1 MLTDSELAARQKRLK
16 AHVARIAGKPCEWG
30 VDDCTRWAADWVEQ
44 ERGIDLKPPVYAG
57 EVEARALIA
66 RAGGLLPLWAGRL
79 ARAGIFE
86 TDLPAYG
93 DVGLV
98 ETRLGPVGLIFAH
111 DGIGVW
117 RADLGATLLR
127 PRSLL
132 KAWSI

>member
-1 MLTDSELAARQKRLK
+1 MLSDSELSARTRRLK
-16 AHVARIAGKPCEWG
+16 AHVARIAGKPCQWG

-44 ERGIDLKPPVYAG
+44 ERGIDLQLPAYTG
-57 EVEARALIA
+57 EEQARALIA

-86 TDLPAYG
+86 TASPSYG

-98 ETRLGPVGLIFAH
+98 ETKAGPVGLIFAH

-117 RADLGATLLR
+117 RAEVGATLLR
-127 PRSLL
+127 PRRLL